1 MGAQAFLFAM
11 FLING
16 SWLAALLNLPLVA
29 FNFQK

>member
-29 FNFQK
+29 FNVQK